1 MRNYLNIKI
10 KSIQEMFL
18 VETEMELLKRLKDKG
33 IFWSYENIQKSD
45 ENIIIEHTL
54 KYGDFF
60 DIKELISLFGKEKV
74 QKVWEKRMKYD
85 KRFIKV
91 NLLIARVFLDLDI
104 QVSDLK
110 REHIG
115 RFKKRVSIT

>member
-1 MRNYLNIKI
+1 
-10 KSIQEMFL
+10 MFL
-18 VETEMELLKRLKDKG
+18 VETDMELLKRLKDKG

-45 ENIIIEHTL
+45 ESIIIEHTL

-110 REHIG
+110 REYIG
-115 RFKKRVSIT
+115 RFKKRVFIT